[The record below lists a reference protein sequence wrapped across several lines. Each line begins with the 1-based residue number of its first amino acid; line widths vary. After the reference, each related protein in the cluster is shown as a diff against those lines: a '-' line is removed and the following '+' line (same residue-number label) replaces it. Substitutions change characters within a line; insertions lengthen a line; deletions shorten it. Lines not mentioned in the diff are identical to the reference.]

1 MTAYCAHRAFGS
13 EANKQVLR
21 ADIRAKGPVYT
32 AWLTPASME
41 GDLTPISQDF
51 GLHPALARV
60 LPALGAFGEGDE
72 APAFYD
78 ALLDAIPVG
87 AETGNLARR
96 TVLLAWTDPVYGRAQ
111 CDEAVAVREAC
122 EVVIALVQQSMNAPV
137 DKQTW
142 RAARAKLAKV
152 QREASAPEKVIDLVL
167 SLAWDL
173 EQAPGAVQ
181 DAMLAWTSQLSAEA
195 DAADEDQF
203 TESEAAFF
211 KATMDRINEEIIAT
225 TSDESSDD
233 DFDYEAFMEKVNKR
247 WVADPVAQALRVRA
261 LARQARVKAR
271 LAAWRAVVQQKVV
284 DDATT
289 LVV

>member
-1 MTAYCAHRAFGS
+1 VTAYRAFGN
-13 EANKQVLR
+13 EANKQALR
-21 ADIRAKGPVYT
+21 ADISAKGPVYA
-32 AWLTPASME
+32 AWLTQASME
-41 GDLTPISQDF
+41 GDLAPISQDH
-51 GLHPALARV
+51 GLHPALARL
-60 LPALGAFGEGDE
+60 LPVLGAFGEGDE

-78 ALLDAIPVG
+78 ALLAAIPVG

-111 CDEAVAVREAC
+111 RVEAGPVREAC
-122 EVVIALVQQSMNAPV
+122 EAVIALVRQSMATPV

-142 RAARAKLAKV
+142 RAARAKLAQV
-152 QREASAPEKVIDLVL
+152 QRDASAPEKAVDLVL

-203 TESEAAFF
+203 TEAEAALF
-211 KATMDRINEEIIAT
+211 KANLDRINQDIIAT
-225 TSDESSDD
+225 TSDESSDE
-233 DFDYEAFMEKVNKR
+233 DFDYEAFMEEVNRR

-271 LAAWRAVVQQKVV
+271 LATWRAVVQQKLVA
-284 DDATT
+284 DAKA

>member
-1 MTAYCAHRAFGS
+1 MIAYRAFGN
-13 EANKQVLR
+13 EATKQALR
-21 ADIRAKGPVYT
+21 ADIRAKGSVYT
-32 AWLTPASME
+32 AWLTQASME
-41 GDLTPISQDF
+41 GDLTPISQDY
-51 GLHPALARV
+51 GLHPALARL

-96 TVLLAWTDPVYGRAQ
+96 AVLLAWTDPVYGRAQ
-111 CDEAVAVREAC
+111 SVEAGPVREAC
-122 EVVIALVQQSMNAPV
+122 EAVIALVRQSMTTPV
-137 DKQTW
+137 DKQAW
-142 RAARAKLAKV
+142 RAARARLA
-152 QREASAPEKVIDLVL
+152 QAHREPSAPEKVIDLVL

-203 TESEAAFF
+203 TEAEAAFF
-211 KATMDRINEEIIAT
+211 KSTMDRINEEIIAT
-225 TSDESSDD
+225 TSDKSSDD
-233 DFDYEAFMEKVNKR
+233 DFNYEAFMEEVNRR
-247 WVADPVAQALRVRA
+247 WVANPVAQALRVRA
-261 LARQARVKAR
+261 LARRARVNAK
-271 LAAWRAVVQQKVV
+271 LATWRTVLQQKVV
-284 DDATT
+284 DDAAS